1 MSLMSVWGSF
11 TPGNCTTT
19 LPPCELTL
27 APDTPALS
35 TRLRMMFTVVFISP
49 LEIAF
54 AGL

>member
-1 MSLMSVWGSF
+1 MSLISVWGSF

-19 LPPCELTL
+19 LPPWAFTV

-54 AGL
+54 VGL